1 MPRQRCAVAFH
12 YSSTASLLGN
22 LLSLVL
28 GLVDLLILGGGVSL
42 RSEVSGG
49 AARLRKESGED
60 WLNDGSEND
69 LSAVGHGQRHPK
81 DKDEFEDIVECYHM
95 LAPGLRGRAE

>member
-1 MPRQRCAVAFH
+1 MSF
-12 YSSTASLLGN
+12 
-22 LLSLVL
+22 VL

-49 AARLRKESGED
+49 AAGLRKESGED
-60 WLNDGSEND
+60 WLNDRSEND
-69 LSAVGHGQRHPK
+69 LSAVGHGQSHPK
-81 DKDEFEDIVECYHM
+81 DEDEFEDIVECYHM